1 MHFVIAPR
9 EKIRFYVIFVLGQ
22 KFRYQMKEYRIGFVF
37 TMQNAKYL
45 ICIIMNINEKVKKL
59 RKITHFL
66 PFFFSKTEH
75 SFVLE
80 IGGHIKA
87 GVEIA
92 LVYVLFL
99 CRRQSRKGSTI
110 NGLLPL
116 KVC

>member
-1 MHFVIAPR
+1 
-9 EKIRFYVIFVLGQ
+9 
-22 KFRYQMKEYRIGFVF
+22 MKEYRIGFVF
-37 TMQNAKYL
+37 TMQNAKHL

-59 RKITHFL
+59 RKNTHFL
-66 PFFFSKTEH
+66 PFFSKTEH

-80 IGGHIKA
+80 IGGHIKTV
-87 GVEIA
+87 VELA

-110 NGLLPL
+110 NRLLPL